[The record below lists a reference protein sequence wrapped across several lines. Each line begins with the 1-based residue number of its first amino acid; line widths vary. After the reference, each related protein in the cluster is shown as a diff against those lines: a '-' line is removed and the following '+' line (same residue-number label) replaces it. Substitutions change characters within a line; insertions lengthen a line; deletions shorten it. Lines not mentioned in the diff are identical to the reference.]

1 MFLSMNDEVH
11 TGEIIKDMFKRGKS
25 CFIPRYE
32 RSNSHMDMLQLSSVQ
47 DMESLPLT
55 SWNIRQPADDDQSRE
70 EALAAG
76 THTETHTQSF
86 SCVY

>member
-1 MFLSMNDEVH
+1 
-11 TGEIIKDMFKRGKS
+11 
-25 CFIPRYE
+25 
-32 RSNSHMDMLQLSSVQ
+32 MDMLQLSSVQ

-76 THTETHTQSF
+76 THTETHTHSLLAVFTEQGQHMLMYQ
-86 SCVY
+86 C